1 MIRVLVLLAAL
12 LAAGCS
18 DEAAKATGGGAPAEL
33 GPRDPAPES
42 PSTTPE
48 PAADL
53 LPNLRSLPAE
63 RISVR
68 RTDDG
73 GRELRFAGIL
83 ANVGAGPLVVRPD
96 HRGPCRVGQRHA
108 SQVVYGD
115 ANGNAAYDVRVDGEA
130 YQLRAGCML
139 DHPTHKHWHF
149 DAMARYSLHAPG
161 EDRPIVENDKV
172 SFCLRDSR
180 RAPVEAT
187 HPQRYRQ
194 CTRDTV
200 QGISVGWSDVYRPAL
215 PGQELPLPDNLADAT
230 YCLVTEAD
238 PDRLLRESN
247 ENDNTAVVGVR
258 ITSAGAELVAAP
270 AACA

>member
-1 MIRVLVLLAAL
+1 MIRVLVVLVAL

-18 DEAAKATGGGAPAEL
+18 EEAAKATDGGAPAEV

-63 RISVR
+63 RISLQR
-68 RTDDG
+68 ADEG
-73 GRELRFAGIL
+73 LELRFAGIL
-83 ANVGAGPLVVRPD
+83 ANVGEGPLVVRPD
-96 HRGPCRVGQRHA
+96 NRGPCRVGQRHA

-115 ANGNAAYDVRVDGEA
+115 ANGNGVYDVRADGEA

-149 DAMARYSLHAPG
+149 DAMARYALYAPG
-161 EDRPIVENDKV
+161 EERPVVENDKV

-180 RAPVEAT
+180 RAPADPT

-200 QGISVGWSDVYRPAL
+200 QGISVGWSDVYRPSLA
-215 PGQELPLPDNLADAT
+215 GQELPLPDDLAAGT
-230 YCLVTEAD
+230 YCLLTEAD

-247 ENDNTAVVGVR
+247 ENDNASVVGVLLSDVR
-258 ITSAGAELVAAP
+258 ADLVAAP
-270 AACA
+270 TTC